1 MGQTWIGASVHMLLL
16 HCSDGLAMVRVEE
29 GPEEMDIPNCPDIE
43 LLQASTDFLDSLAT
57 RAENSFRIVA
67 DLAKTY
73 LNADMAIVNIVH
85 PDGILRPDSSN
96 MSATTSVAFRDGGKS
111 PSVPGIDLHNFVDPL
126 RARDS
131 GFDFYAEIPLR
142 SAEGTKFGSLVVLSR
157 EARETDDEELAV
169 LRNLARLIVEGME
182 LRLALFRHLHAVRE
196 APRS

>member
-1 MGQTWIGASVHMLLL
+1 MLLL
-16 HCSDGLAMVRVEE
+16 HCSDGLAMVRVQE
-29 GPEEMDIPNCPDIE
+29 GPEEMDISNCPDIE

-85 PDGILRPDSSN
+85 PDGILRPDSSD
-96 MSATTSVAFRDGGKS
+96 MSAPTSVAFRDGGKS
-111 PSVPGIDLHNFVDPL
+111 PSVTGSDLHNFVDPL

-142 SAEGTKFGSLVVLSR
+142 SVEGTKFGSLVVLSR
-157 EARETDDEELAV
+157 EARETGDEELAV

-196 APRS
+196 ASRS

>member
-1 MGQTWIGASVHMLLL
+1 MLLL

-29 GPEEMDIPNCPDIE
+29 GPEEMDISNCPDIE
-43 LLQASTDFLDSLAT
+43 LLQASTDLLDSLAAGT
-57 RAENSFRIVA
+57 ENSFRIIA

-142 SAEGTKFGSLVVLSR
+142 SAEGTKFGSLIVLSR
-157 EARETDDEELAV
+157 EARETSDGELAV
-169 LRNLARLIVEGME
+169 LRNLARLIVERVE
-182 LRLALFRHLHAVRE
+182 LRLALLRHLHSVRD
-196 APRS
+196 ACRS